1 MPLKEFS
8 QRIEWKF
15 HLAIWFFSLSTSL
28 MAVVTGALN
37 MASSGTICTSAPS
50 PPGCTINPRVFGEC
64 DAEVTHIAKL
74 FTSMS
79 SVVAFLSIAGIVA
92 STTFISWRV
101 IQIFRKRHQV
111 EKLME
116 NRPKDCTISTNHGT
130 SSPSQSTPRNKN
142 RQQQD
147 EKKIKQKKDNGCH
160 DSHNCGRKDAHLSE
174 RTRPSIE
181 KNKNDNQNSKPSYLN
196 TEPGTIQ
203 TGRVQGRVQ
212 GQPSISA
219 LSESSI
225 NTPTPKLRNNGD
237 CAGDAAEL
245 GTNAGN
251 GIETPNLLPTQ
262 ESLMQTHQES
272 ASHPDQWNHL
282 VRETVIQTM
291 LYVLAFLLTYVPILV
306 YRNFIG
312 YAGHPPTIILWI
324 LHGLF
329 PLGGLFN
336 ILVYTRAPMASVKR
350 LRPDYSW
357 WKTFYMVLKA
367 GGEVPGRLKRT
378 DREEKRQNRRLV
390 RGGREGAYGNN
401 SQMVFRSIPYGHNSD
416 RSFNSESFDRE
427 CFYAGSESM
436 SEDNICFL
444 SEKDWRKV
452 SLSSKSLRSGMGEG
466 EGEGEKE
473 EHEDQDNG
481 RGRHYY
487 PISFNEVDS
496 KAGFLFDESNASH
509 ECKLRSSSPVSRS
522 AVQDQG
528 KRLQAYLDQ
537 YDNEQRDV
545 KLDIVASAK
554 AYTSVERLRDTV
566 DQVDQ

>member
-1 MPLKEFS
+1 
-8 QRIEWKF
+8 
-15 HLAIWFFSLSTSL
+15 

-50 PPGCTINPRVFGEC
+50 PPGCAINPRVFGEC
-64 DAEVTHIAKL
+64 DAEVAHIAKL

-116 NRPKDCTISTNHGT
+116 NGPKDCTISANNGT
-130 SSPSQSTPRNKN
+130 SCPSQSTPRNKN

-147 EKKIKQKKDNGCH
+147 EKNIKQQKDNGCH
-160 DSHNCGRKDAHLSE
+160 DSRNCGRKDAHLSE

-181 KNKNDNQNSKPSYLN
+181 KNKNANQISKPSYFR
-196 TEPGTIQ
+196 
-203 TGRVQGRVQ
+203 GRVQGRVQ

-219 LSESSI
+219 LSESSN
-225 NTPTPKLRNNGD
+225 NTPTPKLRNNDGD

-245 GTNAGN
+245 DTNAGN
-251 GIETPNLLPTQ
+251 GIEMPNLLPTQ

-282 VRETVIQTM
+282 VRATVIQTM
-291 LYVLAFLLTYVPILV
+291 LYVLAFLFTYVPILV
-306 YRNFIG
+306 FRNFIG

-336 ILVYTRAPMASVKR
+336 ILVYTRVPMASVKR

-378 DREEKRQNRRLV
+378 DRRAKRQYRRLG
-390 RGGREGAYGNN
+390 RGGRGDVYGNN
-401 SQMVFRSIPYGHNSD
+401 YHMIMRSIPYGHNLD
-416 RSFNSESFDRE
+416 RSFNSESCERE
-427 CFYAGSESM
+427 CIYAGSESM
-436 SEDNICFL
+436 SADNLCFL

-452 SLSSKSLRSGMGEG
+452 SSCSKSLRSGLGEG

-473 EHEDQDNG
+473 KHEDQDNG

-537 YDNEQRDV
+537 YDNEQRDA

-566 DQVDQ
+566 DQVDSL